1 METVSQQR
9 ISDDKPT
16 HIITACD
23 HDDTCPSCGAGY
35 QVGMTIKVRI
45 AWWVRWYIS
54 GVALCAF
61 ITGAQP
67 DMEKIKDKVMKGVR
81 IACP

>member
-1 METVSQQR
+1 MASINV
-9 ISDDKPT
+9 
-16 HIITACD
+16 
-23 HDDTCPSCGAGY
+23 
-35 QVGMTIKVRI
+35 TIRI

-67 DMEKIKDKVMKGVR
+67 DMEKIKDKAMKGVR
-81 IACP
+81 LS

>member
-1 METVSQQR
+1 M
-9 ISDDKPT
+9 
-16 HIITACD
+16 
-23 HDDTCPSCGAGY
+23 AGWE
-35 QVGMTIKVRI
+35 GMTMASLKIHA

-67 DMEKIKDKVMKGVR
+67 DMEKIKDNVMKGVR
-81 IACP
+81 IT